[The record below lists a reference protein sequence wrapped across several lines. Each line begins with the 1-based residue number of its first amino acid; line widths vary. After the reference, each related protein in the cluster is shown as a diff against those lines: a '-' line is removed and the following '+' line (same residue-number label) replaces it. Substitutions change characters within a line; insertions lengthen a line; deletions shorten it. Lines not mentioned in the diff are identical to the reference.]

1 MISYTQTLNLILF
14 YDDNAAIRSMF
25 EFFENYLPVVQKN
38 AADFALMDARVAGA
52 MAAHNLTYLQ
62 LLRALAVDCDQFVLF
77 VRYFTVL
84 YCSVL
89 YCAPCP
95 GTSRLARRWPR
106 GPPSA
111 GQSSAR

>member
-1 MISYTQTLNLILF
+1 
-14 YDDNAAIRSMF
+14 MF

-77 VRYFTVL
+77 VRDKSFGPELASWPAKCGTIFSTVL
-84 YCSVL
+84 
-89 YCAPCP
+89 
-95 GTSRLARRWPR
+95 
-106 GPPSA
+106 PSTYL
-111 GQSSAR
+111 Q

>member
-1 MISYTQTLNLILF
+1 
-14 YDDNAAIRSMF
+14 MF

-77 VRYFTVL
+77 VRD
-84 YCSVL
+84 
-89 YCAPCP
+89 
-95 GTSRLARRWPR
+95 
-106 GPPSA
+106 
-111 GQSSAR
+111 